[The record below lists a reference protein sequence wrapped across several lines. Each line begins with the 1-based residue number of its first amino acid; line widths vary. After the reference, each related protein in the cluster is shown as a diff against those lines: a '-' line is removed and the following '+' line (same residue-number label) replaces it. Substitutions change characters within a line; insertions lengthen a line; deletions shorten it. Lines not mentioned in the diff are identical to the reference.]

1 MKKGFIWALVLGI
14 VMILGGCGKS
24 NNRNVPV
31 PLNTK
36 VRNDTF
42 LNIWLGRWQ
51 ERNYLII

>member
-31 PLNTK
+31 PSNTT